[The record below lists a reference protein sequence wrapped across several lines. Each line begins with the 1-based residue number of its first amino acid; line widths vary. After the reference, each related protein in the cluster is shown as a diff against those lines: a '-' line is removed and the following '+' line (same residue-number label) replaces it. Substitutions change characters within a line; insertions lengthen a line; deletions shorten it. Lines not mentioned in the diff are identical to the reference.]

1 MSIKGIFGLFGAPG
15 DDDKFKKEID
25 ESLDVFKET
34 PYFKVGMFCKMIQGG
49 SNFTKQLLSFFK
61 TSNDPIDMSGVDE
74 ASEIMMYNR
83 ALSWIQECNLEDDNW
98 KLAFHDHK
106 EKNVL
111 DCIKKS
117 IKYYEKGEEYET
129 CAFLKE
135 IQDYV
140 EETDS

>member
-1 MSIKGIFGLFGAPG
+1 MSLKGIFGLFGTPE

-34 PYFKVGMFCKMIQGG
+34 PYFKVGMFCKMIKNG
-49 SNFTKQLLSFFK
+49 SNFTRQLLNFFK
-61 TSNDPIDMSGVDE
+61 TSDNHIDMSGVDE

-83 ALSWIQECNLEDDNW
+83 ALSWIQECDLKKDEW

-106 EKNVL
+106 EKDVL
-111 DCIKKS
+111 DCIQKS
-117 IKYYEKGEEYET
+117 IKYYEKIEEYET

-135 IQDYV
+135 IQDCV
-140 EETDS
+140 EETYP